1 MRVAV
6 RALLVAVATAGA
18 AAEVWAVHQGWSWV
32 SAALD
37 LLAGWSLMAAAGW
50 AVHVTAGCRMLLG
63 LSGAFWFLATPQVV
77 GGPVGLT
84 AILLGAVWLAPLATA
99 LLGAPDAAPT
109 RPFSRA
115 AAIAVWVRALPALAG
130 IGWLTAATSGLLAT
144 AALLDSGRYAVRAP
158 RAAAVVVGVLLCAA
172 GMLQAVAGRGSAL
185 EPLVAV
191 SVAGCGIAML
201 TVRSARVATD
211 SGFAGLVVEL
221 SETRDAPSL
230 ERRLARAVG
239 DPRLRLLY
247 QLAPGLPFVTVSG
260 LPAGI
265 TPAGRV
271 VTAMGQTGPVVAAL
285 EHDRVSLEDP
295 QLREAVLAVG
305 RLAVRRLMRA
315 SEAARQ
321 SIDLAESRRRL
332 VQAEEV
338 VRQQFASDVTGGPG
352 RSLAECIATLDE
364 ALAVTP
370 ASLRADVAAAR
381 AAGQAAQEELAQI
394 SAGAADR
401 MLARGGLA
409 SALLDL
415 ARSAGAE
422 ASVRIDGDI
431 AGDVAAAAWFAAS
444 EAVTNALK
452 HAGPAR
458 IWLSAVTEETCLRV
472 RVTDD
477 GVGGADPGGRGLRG
491 LSVRLAEHGG
501 RLQVLGGE
509 RGGTIVAA
517 EIPLDDSQR
526 GAGSRVACV
535 TREPANSAPV
545 RQLDG
550 RRRSAG
556 PAQD

>member
-18 AAEVWAVHQGWSWV
+18 GAEVWAVHRGWSWV

-37 LLAGWSLMAAAGW
+37 LLAGWSLVAAAGW

-77 GGPVGLT
+77 GGPVGRT
-84 AILLGAVWLAPLATA
+84 AALLGAVWLAPLATA
-99 LLGAPDAAPT
+99 LLGAPDAVPT
-109 RPFSRA
+109 HPLSRA
-115 AAIAVWVRALPALAG
+115 AAVAVWVRALPALAG
-130 IGWLTAATSGLLAT
+130 IGWLTAATSGVLAT
-144 AALLDSGRYAVRAP
+144 AALLDRGRHAVRAP
-158 RAAAVVVGVLLCAA
+158 RAAAVVVSVLLGAA
-172 GMLQAVAGRGSAL
+172 GGLQAVAGRGSAL

-201 TVRSARVATD
+201 TVRSARVASD

-221 SETRDAPSL
+221 SETRDTPSL

-271 VTAMGQTGPVVAAL
+271 VTLMGQTGPVVAAL
-285 EHDRVSLEDP
+285 EHDRASLEDP
-295 QLREAVLAVG
+295 RLREAVLAVG

-338 VRQQFASDVTGGPG
+338 VRQQFSSDVADGPG
-352 RSLAECIATLDE
+352 RFLSRCIATLEE
-364 ALAVTP
+364 ALAATP
-370 ASLRADVAAAR
+370 ATLRADVAAAR
-381 AAGQAAQEELAQI
+381 EAGQAAQDELARI
-394 SAGAADR
+394 TAGDGDR
-401 MLARGGLA
+401 LLARGDLA
-409 SALLDL
+409 VALLDL

-422 ASVRIDGDI
+422 ASVRIEGDVAGDI
-431 AGDVAAAAWFAAS
+431 AVAAWFAAS

-458 IWLSAVTEETCLRV
+458 IWLSAATEADCLRV

-491 LSVRLAEHGG
+491 LSERVAEHGG
-501 RLQVLGGE
+501 RLQVLGEE
-509 RGGTIVAA
+509 RGGTTVVA
-517 EIPLDDSQR
+517 EFPLDDGQR
-526 GAGSRVACV
+526 AAKTLRQVEAAG
-535 TREPANSAPV
+535 
-545 RQLDG
+545 
-550 RRRSAG
+550 
-556 PAQD
+556 